1 MKKSN
6 IMKKAGAVL
15 VVVFFVFIF
24 QVNFSL
30 GSSDVTSVG
39 LQVGVQEDPVIGDP
53 INFNVQ
59 AESDSEIKIYW
70 TDNSNNEEGFK
81 LERKKDGDSFEVIAT
96 IAANSGSYTDSSLDP
111 ETKYI
116 YRIRAYLGSFYSNY
130 SSESNTTTD
139 MPNITIESIEEY
151 CDEFSIVVSLDEY
164 YKNKELDFKL
174 RIKNLLT
181 NIESEKESQGV
192 NTSNNANATLSIS
205 SLDWNTQYEISVSF
219 KNDGDYSDWSDGK
232 TAQTSN
238 CAVTP
243 SPTVSPVESPIVPE
257 LIINPTP
264 ITSPSPIIKPT
275 PTEKVSNLSEKE
287 KKKEKELIPAI
298 VSEKI
303 EEIRQVVQENQPAV
317 TTASLTSLG
326 VSSVVLASQLPSL
339 GYLGALLRSIWSFL
353 SGIFIK
359 RKKVWGVVFDNLTGM
374 PISMAAVSI
383 YNKDDRKVDSRITD
397 SFGAYSFLVSP
408 GEYHLEIDKK
418 GYAFNPN
425 NEGKIF
431 YLDQY
436 SGEKISTKE
445 YDIIKKDIPM
455 SQNENTYEK
464 AVQSFKIKKTF
475 SYIFL
480 LGGMIFSFGIL
491 IFDQSV
497 INYVIC
503 LIYSISVLISYGM
516 AGGKKWGTI
525 LNQFKKPEPFATI
538 KVFEKETE
546 KLKARTISDEK
557 GRYFLILDPGRYD
570 VKINTV
576 SGVEKSEEILL
587 KDRMAFK
594 DNISIANA

>member
-1 MKKSN
+1 MKNN
-6 IMKKAGAVL
+6 IMKKRWYVL
-15 VVVFFVFIF
+15 VVIFFVFIF
-24 QVNFSL
+24 QANFSQ
-30 GSSDVTSVG
+30 GSSDSTSVG
-39 LQVGVQEDPVIGDP
+39 LQVGVQEDPTINAP

-59 AESDSEIKIYW
+59 TESESEIRISW

-81 LERKKDGDSFEVIAT
+81 LERKKDGDSFEVIAI
-96 IAANSGSYTDSSLDP
+96 IAANSGSYNDNGLDP
-111 ETKYI
+111 ETKYT
-116 YRIRAYLGSFYSNY
+116 YRVRAYLGSFYSNY
-130 SSESNTTTD
+130 SSENSATTD
-139 MPNITIESIEEY
+139 MSNITIESVEEY

-164 YKNKELDFKL
+164 YKNKDLDFKL

-205 SLDWNTQYEISVSF
+205 SLDWNTQYELSVSF
-219 KNDGDYSDWSDGK
+219 KNDGDYSDWSDKK
-232 TAQTSN
+232 TAQTSS
-238 CAVTP
+238 CAATP
-243 SPTVSPVESPIVPE
+243 SPTVSPEASPIVPE
-257 LIINPTP
+257 LITTPTP
-264 ITSPSPIIKPT
+264 IASPSPTIKPT
-275 PTEKVSNLSEKE
+275 PTEKVSKLDEKE
-287 KKKEKELIPAI
+287 KKKESVLIPAV

-339 GYLGALLRSIWSFL
+339 GYLGALFRSVWSFL

-359 RKKVWGVVFDNLTGM
+359 RKKVWGVVFDNITGM
-374 PISMAAVSI
+374 PISMAAVSV
-383 YNKDDRKVDSRITD
+383 YNKDDRKVDSRVTD
-397 SFGAYSFLVSP
+397 SYGAYSFLVSP
-408 GEYHLEIDKK
+408 GEYRLEVDRK
-418 GYAFNPN
+418 GYAFNPQ

-455 SQNENTYEK
+455 SQNENTYQK
-464 AVQSFKIKKTF
+464 AVQSFKVKKTF

-480 LGGMIFSFGIL
+480 LGGMIFSFGVL
-491 IFDQSV
+491 VFDQSV
-497 INYVIC
+497 INYIIC
-503 LIYSISVLISYGM
+503 LLYSISVLISYGM

-525 LNQFKKPEPFATI
+525 LNQLKKPEPFATI

-557 GRYFLILDPGRYD
+557 GRYFLILDPGRYE

-576 SGVEKSEEILL
+576 SGIEKSEEILL